1 MCKIWTL
8 EDPENLNTKCITI
21 IKTKAHG
28 PGCLATYTLGQ
39 SGTLRYAKI
48 ITRTPSQLQAQ
59 SNTILSSTPLS
70 VFTTLCAVVTHLFGA
85 RSLSKT
91 CQSVHWQVLQALS
104 PLYRNLLCP
113 IYRFIICGLLWWHC
127 LPDYI
132 LEAFI
137 VEVQAA
143 WCFLIAAQR
152 SSTFHGIAAR
162 VLIKDELKV
171 RFQMKS

>member
-8 EDPENLNTKCITI
+8 QDPETLNTKCITI
-21 IKTKAHG
+21 IKTKAHS

-59 SNTILSSTPLS
+59 SNTILSSTSLS
-70 VFTTLCAVVTHLFGA
+70 VFTTLCAVVSHLFGA

-113 IYRFIICGLLWWHC
+113 SYRFIICGLLIIFWKLSSLKCRLRGVFSLLHRGLQHFMA
-127 LPDYI
+127 LPH
-132 LEAFI
+132 
-137 VEVQAA
+137 V
-143 WCFLIAAQR
+143 C
-152 SSTFHGIAAR
+152 
-162 VLIKDELKV
+162 
-171 RFQMKS
+171 